1 MAETEKKRTL
11 RVPHVY
17 TIILVLMAVFAVLT
31 WVVPSG
37 SFERQEVNGREVTVS
52 GTYEPVDKVY
62 TDEDGNEV
70 DLRQGIFEVLEAPAI
85 GIQQAVEVVA
95 FIMIVGGSFQVI
107 TATGAITSGVARVVK
122 KFKSKDVLIIPILMV
137 RFALGGSTFGMAEET
152 LPFFAI
158 LVLSGLQFIS
168 GDDGHGLRLNYSVHD
183 GVCGCPY
190 RIHRIYRKPVQRP
203 DFPGH
208 PRYPGQPPALVAYYR
223 PCRAHC
229 SCHRMG
235 CDVCPQG

>member
-1 MAETEKKRTL
+1 MAETEKKRAF

-52 GTYEPVDKVY
+52 GTYAPVDKVY

-70 DLRQGIFEVLEAPAI
+70 DLRQGVFEVLEAPAI

-95 FIMIVGGSFQVI
+95 FILIVGGSFQVI

-122 KFKSKDVLIIPILMV
+122 KFKSKDVLII
-137 RFALGGSTFGMAEET
+137 RS
-152 LPFFAI
+152 
-158 LVLSGLQFIS
+158 
-168 GDDGHGLRLNYSVHD
+168 
-183 GVCGCPY
+183 
-190 RIHRIYRKPVQRP
+190 
-203 DFPGH
+203 
-208 PRYPGQPPALVAYYR
+208 
-223 PCRAHC
+223 
-229 SCHRMG
+229 
-235 CDVCPQG
+235 